1 MEEYNCF
8 LSDLTKARVGTF
20 IRSFC
25 NEPNRLNLAYTFSTE
40 YKDSHYREC
49 VGYKIH
55 HSM

>member
-49 VGYKIH
+49 VGYKVH